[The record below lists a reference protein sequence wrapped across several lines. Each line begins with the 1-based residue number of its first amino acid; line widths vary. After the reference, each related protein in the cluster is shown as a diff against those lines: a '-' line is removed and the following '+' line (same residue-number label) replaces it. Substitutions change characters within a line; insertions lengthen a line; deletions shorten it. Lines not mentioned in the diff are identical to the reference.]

1 MATDVRTRRLIAL
14 NVLLLAGLAVA
25 TLAGHVSAQP
35 RAGTP
40 LSGTAA
46 RSRGDYAVVPG
57 RTQSGNADAVYVL
70 DATNQDILALSW
82 DRNKDRFSIIGYR
95 SLAND
100 ARVQQQT
107 R

>member
-14 NVLLLAGLAVA
+14 NAFLLAGLALV
-25 TLAGHVSAQP
+25 TVAGHVSAQP
-35 RAGTP
+35 RNGTP
-40 LSGTAA
+40 LTGVAA

-57 RTQSGNADAVYVL
+57 RTQAGNADAVYVL
-70 DATNQDILALSW
+70 DATNQEILALSW